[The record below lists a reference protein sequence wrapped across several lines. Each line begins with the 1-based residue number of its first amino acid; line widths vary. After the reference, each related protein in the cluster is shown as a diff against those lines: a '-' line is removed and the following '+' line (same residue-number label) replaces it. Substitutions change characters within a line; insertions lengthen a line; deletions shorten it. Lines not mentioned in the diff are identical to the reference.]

1 MITKSTPK
9 QSKQINSLI
18 RKRCCNYVDGNCLLL
33 DEGEEHRCVQLI
45 SQKRYFLLLFQK
57 RWHGQR
63 TGKDDFIPFRDMMN
77 DNTA

>member
-33 DEGEEHRCVQLI
+33 DEGEEHCCVQLI
-45 SQKRYFLLLFQK
+45 SQKGIFCNYFKNDGMDSEQ
-57 RWHGQR
+57 
-63 TGKDDFIPFRDMMN
+63 GKMILPRS
-77 DNTA
+77 AIS